1 MSLTIFFFVI
11 KLFWGI
17 DLWVWLLTLIYQ
29 FVTKYSTDAL
39 KSLHLWRK
47 CTNLNNVATSWVIL
61 FAIQNLLSFLF
72 FHMYLYFFSHSSK
85 TIYVVL
91 VKCMELSLCNGC
103 HSLSSCLTSD
113 LLLSFLQYSNN
124 LFIYQWDQKFV
135 WVRSISWARGLSS
148 LFRVLFFSLTFRK
161 DQMYMCVN
169 TTQGV
174 CVQSAVQCN
183 RYICSRKNRFH
194 LTLLIQST
202 YPEEGHLTH

>member
-1 MSLTIFFFVI
+1 MSYIICDSKFAFIFIFFLYVFIFFRILV
-11 KLFWGI
+11 KLHNY
-17 DLWVWLLTLIYQ
+17 V
-29 FVTKYSTDAL
+29 VT
-39 KSLHLWRK
+39 RK
-47 CTNLNNVATSWVIL
+47 CM
-61 FAIQNLLSFLF
+61 Q
-72 FHMYLYFFSHSSK
+72 
-85 TIYVVL
+85 
-91 VKCMELSLCNGC
+91 LSLSNGC

-135 WVRSISWARGLSS
+135 WVRSISRARGLSS

-161 DQMYMCVN
+161 DQIYMCVN

>member
-1 MSLTIFFFVI
+1 MNWRRVEIITVLIPKGKKSRETYIIHKTQNTPCISIYFFFVI

-103 HSLSSCLTSD
+103 HSLSPCLTC
-113 LLLSFLQYSNN
+113 FC
-124 LFIYQWDQKFV
+124 LFFNILIIFYLP
-135 WVRSISWARGLSS
+135 VRSKVRLSS
-148 LFRVLFFSLTFRK
+148 FYITSMGAVLIVSCFVFS
-161 DQMYMCVN
+161 
-169 TTQGV
+169 
-174 CVQSAVQCN
+174 S
-183 RYICSRKNRFH
+183 YI
-194 LTLLIQST
+194 
-202 YPEEGHLTH
+202 P

>member
-1 MSLTIFFFVI
+1 MSLNIYIFLI

-91 VKCMELSLCNGC
+91 VKFMELSLCNGC

-113 LLLSFLQYSNN
+113 LLLSFLQHSNN
-124 LFIYQWDQKFV
+124 LLLTSEIKSSFGFV
-135 WVRSISWARGLSS
+135 LYHEQGGCPHCFV
-148 LFRVLFFSLTFRK
+148 FCFFLLHSVK
-161 DQMYMCVN
+161 I
-169 TTQGV
+169 
-174 CVQSAVQCN
+174 
-183 RYICSRKNRFH
+183 RYICV
-194 LTLLIQST
+194 
-202 YPEEGHLTH
+202 

>member
-1 MSLTIFFFVI
+1 MNWRRVEIITVLIPKGKKSRETYIIHKTQNTPCLSIYFFFVI

-124 LFIYQWDQKFV
+124 LLFTSEIKSSFEFV
-135 WVRSISWARGLSS
+135 LYHEQGGCPHCFV
-148 LFRVLFFSLTFRK
+148 FCFFS
-161 DQMYMCVN
+161 
-169 TTQGV
+169 
-174 CVQSAVQCN
+174 
-183 RYICSRKNRFH
+183 YI
-194 LTLLIQST
+194 
-202 YPEEGHLTH
+202 P

>member
-1 MSLTIFFFVI
+1 MSRPHELYYLRFKICFHFYFFI
-11 KLFWGI
+11 C
-17 DLWVWLLTLIYQ
+17 IY
-29 FVTKYSTDAL
+29 
-39 KSLHLWRK
+39 
-47 CTNLNNVATSWVIL
+47 I
-61 FAIQNLLSFLF
+61 
-72 FHMYLYFFSHSSK
+72 FFSHSSK

-124 LFIYQWDQKFV
+124 LLFTSEIKSSFGFV
-135 WVRSISWARGLSS
+135 LYHEQGGCPHCFV
-148 LFRVLFFSLTFRK
+148 FCFFLLHSVKIR
-161 DQMYMCVN
+161 YMCVN